1 MKTQIFNQ
9 ADIDREIAAATKAAD
24 IRADAEQKAE
34 TLRRKQLSDL
44 GKTYGVMQLA
54 NEAIRDDI
62 TVEEF
67 RNTTIIKQLEQQ
79 RDALQNAIDT
89 GTRTPARNAMLGA
102 IPGKEDRLLDRLNEA
117 QQRNDPAA
125 KYRAI
130 QALRK
135 NREANK

>member
-1 MKTQIFNQ
+1 MKSQIFNQ

-54 NEAIRDDI
+54 NEAIRDYI
-62 TVEEF
+62 SVERF
-67 RNTTIIKQLEQQ
+67 RNDAVILTLEHQ
-79 RDALQNAIDT
+79 RDALQNSIDT
-89 GTRTPARNAMLGA
+89 GTRTPARNAMLGG
-102 IPGKEDRLLDRLNEA
+102 IPDKADRLLDQLNEA
-117 QQRNDPAA
+117 RERNDPKA

-130 QALRK
+130 EALRK
-135 NREANK
+135 NREASQ

>member
-1 MKTQIFNQ
+1 MKSQIFNQ

-44 GKTYGVMQLA
+44 GKTYGVM
-54 NEAIRDDI
+54 NECNQAIADDI

-89 GTRTPARNAMLGA
+89 GTRTPARNAMLGG
-102 IPGKEDRLLDRLNEA
+102 IPGKEDRLLDALNEA
-117 QQRNDPAA
+117 QQRNDPQA

-130 QALRK
+130 EALRK
-135 NREANK
+135 NREESQ